1 MSTPDEEPRI
11 VAGRYRLR
19 SVLGSG
25 AMGTVWA
32 AYDEFLQRMV
42 AVKEVR
48 LPPGVAASQADELR
62 ERTLREARAIAV
74 LSHPNVIILHD
85 VAREDG
91 DPFVVMELLPSHSLA
106 ELLRDHGPLDVE
118 QAAAMADAVAAALE
132 AAHAA
137 GITHRDVKPG
147 NVLISNDGRIKLTD
161 FGIARNVSE
170 ATMTRTGMMLGS
182 PAYIA
187 PEVASG
193 RAVTPSADLWGLG
206 ATLFAAVE
214 GSPPYDADGDP
225 LETVGKVVH
234 GEVPKPSPGPLS
246 KIIEGL
252 MAKEPRDRI
261 SLAEARHRLY
271 PLYTK
276 AAHALFPPELF
287 ASPAGQKASDRPD
300 VTDTQVIPAPKAP
313 SPAASSNGGAEK
325 STELAA
331 DPGPLPFMTADRPT
345 VVPQP
350 IQQAQ
355 PRRPLASVAITVT
368 AVVLFLVAT
377 AGGFVAAR
385 TIGGEQISP
394 PPKVDTTLPV
404 AAPPVQLEQR
414 KGETTTLRGQKG
426 SEFTVLLP
434 REWAQFTTQQE
445 GDGLP
450 PSSLIQFVS
459 PRGDQV
465 FSAERFPDYFPKGS
479 IERYLKVLPSNKDF
493 KLVNPP
499 EPLSGQE
506 GLAFT
511 YRTVEWGSG
520 GRGAKPTGQASIGRT
535 TFAQAFRHGTS
546 LWVVSVTVPTT
557 QEAPDGA
564 DLSAR
569 ILPSFTIAD

>member
-1 MSTPDEEPRI
+1 MSTSDEEPRI

-147 NVLISNDGRIKLTD
+147 NVLISSDGRIKLTD

-193 RAVTPSADLWGLG
+193 RGVTPSADLWGLG

-214 GSPPYDADGDP
+214 GAPPYDADGDP

-234 GEVPKPSPGPLS
+234 GEVPKPAPGPLS
-246 KIIEGL
+246 QIIEGL

-261 SLAEARHRLY
+261 SLAEARRRLY

-287 ASPAGQKASDRPD
+287 ASPAGHKSGDRPD

-313 SPAASSNGGAEK
+313 SPAAAGDAEK

-355 PRRPLASVAITVT
+355 PRRPLVSVALTVT
-368 AVVLFLVAT
+368 AIVLFLAAT

-385 TIGGEQISP
+385 TIGGESITP

-404 AAPPVQLEQR
+404 SAPPPQLELR
-414 KGETTTLRGQKG
+414 KGETTTLKGQKG
-426 SEFTVLLP
+426 SGFTVALP
-434 REWAQFTTQQE
+434 REWVQFTTQQE
-445 GDGLP
+445 GEGLP

-465 FSAERFPDYFPKGS
+465 FSAERFPDYFPKGTV
-479 IERYLKVLPSNKDF
+479 EKYLNTLRSKEEFVLPTE
-493 KLVNPP
+493 P
-499 EPLSGQE
+499 EPLSGQD

-511 YRTVEWGSG
+511 YRTVERGNPSARGS
-520 GRGAKPTGQASIGRT
+520 KPTGQASIGRT
-535 TFAQAFRHGTS
+535 TFAQAYRHGTS

-557 QEAPDGA
+557 QESPDGA
-564 DLSAR
+564 DLSTR
-569 ILPSFTIAD
+569 ILPSFTISN